1 MHESSKGISWVTA
14 HLLDER
20 QVLKLC
26 DQGQQMWALHFNG
39 RGLGRWEGY
48 YYYKSTDKC
57 ELSAR
62 RSDQNCFE
70 EANEELPSISRR
82 RITQCI
88 QVTFYYNNYNYNY
101 HYHSYFIQVPNQRK
115 YLLQHYF
122 VLFVSLQMMNN
133 WLINERGWKSG
144 ESTSLGWPTNS
155 LGVHQSAN
163 YSRPLPYL
171 PTSSLFPPIY
181 GPFPFCICWV
191 PG

>member
-88 QVTFYYNNYNYNY
+88 QVTFYYNNYNISLTSVHISKVTITIRILFRFPTKESIFCNIILY
-101 HYHSYFIQVPNQRK
+101 S
-115 YLLQHYF
+115 LLVYKWWIIDW
-122 VLFVSLQMMNN
+122 LMNVAGKVGN
-133 WLINERGWKSG
+133 LLR
-144 ESTSLGWPTNS
+144 
-155 LGVHQSAN
+155 
-163 YSRPLPYL
+163 
-171 PTSSLFPPIY
+171 
-181 GPFPFCICWV
+181 
-191 PG
+191 

>member
-1 MHESSKGISWVTA
+1 
-14 HLLDER
+14 
-20 QVLKLC
+20 
-26 DQGQQMWALHFNG
+26 MWALHFNG

-88 QVTFYYNNYNYNY
+88 QVTFYYFSPNMDFSPNIHSY
-101 HYHSYFIQVPNQRK
+101 HYHSYFIQVPIQRK

-133 WLINERGWKSG
+133 
-144 ESTSLGWPTNS
+144 
-155 LGVHQSAN
+155 
-163 YSRPLPYL
+163 
-171 PTSSLFPPIY
+171 
-181 GPFPFCICWV
+181 
-191 PG
+191 